1 MLANNNRR
9 VIDRMAKSTLRNNKG
24 RNRIIFLSIVLASFM
39 LFSIFT
45 VGITYFKMQRL
56 QNIRLNGGE
65 YDAIMYGVTEEQ
77 REKCENNPDIKRTG
91 ILAMSG
97 YIESTEMDG
106 TVEASCIWADPVC
119 WDEIM
124 APARDWVTG
133 VYPKADNEVMVTKEA
148 LEQVYY
154 PQIEEL
160 IAQLRTYAEE
170 WANIPM
176 LAKTHGQPASPTR
189 LGKEIR
195 VFVYRLERQ
204 LATLK
209 ACPLTAK
216 FGGATGNYN
225 AHHVA
230 YPAYD
235 WKAFG
240 NRFVAEKL
248 GLEREEYTTQ
258 ISNYDNLSAIF
269 DAMKRVNTIMI
280 DMNRDFWQYISME
293 YFKQKIKAGEVGS
306 SAMPHKVN
314 PIDFENAE
322 GNLGVANAI
331 LEHLA
336 VKLPVSRLQRDL
348 TDSTVLRNIGVPFG
362 HIIIAIQSSL
372 KGLRKLL
379 LNETAIYRDLDNCWS
394 VVAEAIQTIL
404 RREAYPHPY
413 EALKALTRTNQ
424 AITEASIK
432 NFIEELN
439 VSEDIKKE
447 LRAITPHNYTG
458 M

>member
-1 MLANNNRR
+1 MELDLLTAISPIDGRYRTKAQALADYFSEYALMRYR
-9 VIDRMAKSTLRNNKG
+9 VQVEIEYFITLCELPLPQLKALNHQLFDAFRAIYRNFSEADAA
-24 RNRIIFLSIVLASFM
+24 RI
-39 LFSIFT
+39 
-45 VGITYFKMQRL
+45 K
-56 QNIRLNGGE
+56 E
-65 YDAIMYGVTEEQ
+65 
-77 REKCENNPDIKRTG
+77 
-91 ILAMSG
+91 
-97 YIESTEMDG
+97 IESVTNHDVKA
-106 TVEASCIWADPVC
+106 VEYFIKEQFDRIGGLEEYKEFIHFGLTSQDINNTSVPLSV
-119 WDEIM
+119 
-124 APARDWVTG
+124 
-133 VYPKADNEVMVTKEA
+133 KEA

-160 IAQLRTYAEE
+160 IAQLRSYAEE
-170 WANIPM
+170 WKEIPM

-189 LGKEIR
+189 LGKEVM

-204 LATLK
+204 VALLK
-209 ACPLTAK
+209 SLPLTAK

-230 YPAYD
+230 YPDYD

-240 NRFVAEKL
+240 NRFVSEKL

-258 ISNYDNLSAIF
+258 ISNYDNLGAIF
-269 DAMKRVNTIMI
+269 DAMKRINTVMI

-306 SAMPHKVN
+306 SAMPHKVK

-322 GNLGVANAI
+322 GNLGMANAI

-336 VKLPVSRLQRDL
+336 SKLPVSRLQRDL
-348 TDSTVLRNIGVPFG
+348 TDSTVLRNVGVPFG
-362 HIIIAIQSSL
+362 HTVIAIQSSL

-379 LNETAIYRDLDNCWS
+379 LNEAAISRDLDNCWS

-424 AITEASIK
+424 AITEESISHFIDTLEVSDELK
-432 NFIEELN
+432 NELH
-439 VSEDIKKE
+439 
-447 LRAITPHNYTG
+447 AITPHNYTG
-458 M
+458 V

>member
-1 MLANNNRR
+1 MELDILTAISPIDGRYRSKAGALADYFSEFALIKYR
-9 VIDRMAKSTLRNNKG
+9 VRVEVEYFITLCELPLPQLEGVDKGIFETLRNIY
-24 RNRIIFLSIVLASFM
+24 RNFSEADARRIKEI
-39 LFSIFT
+39 
-45 VGITYFKMQRL
+45 
-56 QNIRLNGGE
+56 E
-65 YDAIMYGVTEEQ
+65 GVTNHDVKAVEYFLKEQ
-77 REKCENNPDIKRTG
+77 FDRLGGLEPYKEFIHFGLTSQDINNTSVP
-91 ILAMSG
+91 LS
-97 YIESTEMDG
+97 
-106 TVEASCIWADPVC
+106 V
-119 WDEIM
+119 
-124 APARDWVTG
+124 
-133 VYPKADNEVMVTKEA
+133 KEA

-154 PQIEEL
+154 PQLEEL

-170 WANIPM
+170 WADIPM

-189 LGKEIR
+189 LGKE
-195 VFVYRLERQ
+195 VYVYVYRLERQ
-204 LATLK
+204 LAALK

-240 NRFVAEKL
+240 SKFVAEKL

-258 ISNYDNLSAIF
+258 ISNYDNLSAVF
-269 DAMKRVNTIMI
+269 DALKRINTIMI
-280 DMNRDFWQYISME
+280 DMNRDFWMYISME

-322 GNLGVANAI
+322 GNLGMSNAI
-331 LEHLA
+331 LEHLSA
-336 VKLPVSRLQRDL
+336 KLPVSRLQRDL
-348 TDSTVLRNIGVPFG
+348 TDSTVLRNVGVPFG
-362 HIIIAIQSSL
+362 HSVIAIQSSL

-432 NFIEELN
+432 DFIEGLN
-439 VSEDIKKE
+439 VGEDIKKE